1 MFHLCSERLF
11 LHGSVRSRIWIGLW
25 ILVAGFTC
33 QLQANP
39 GNIRNWLADP
49 EFQVAYSRSGQF
61 VVAAPRHLASA
72 PPPSPFSARDP
83 ALVELSVQTLVISCE
98 VIKNRLLHTLGQPDA
113 WLGRIHVVINLAMT
127 NGQPAI
133 IGGRPFRDGWHYQ
146 IDLPAFTEPVKVV
159 RTVVHTLLL
168 ELANRNA
175 NLRSAEIP
183 LWLSEGLTQHLVQS
197 SPAPLVVPR
206 PRTPVRQMHVGWD
219 QRQPAPHDPL
229 EPVRRRLQEHEALS
243 FTRMGEIEYE
253 HMSDGIWQSFQASS
267 HLFVDQLLHLPHS
280 RGMLINMLLLL
291 PHHLNWQIAFLRAFR
306 PHFPRM
312 LDAEKW
318 WSVALVRFS
327 GLDAVHAWSVPVALD
342 KLHDVLHPMVLVA
355 HHPRD
360 LPERTQ
366 LSLQQMIDRFDY
378 LKQRILLQDLSR
390 QLALLRVRMPLSV
403 ASILDEYRRTIDQ
416 YLERR
421 DRAGMTR
428 SLPGLPPLNS
438 DRLVHET
445 IQKLDQLDQRR
456 AALALDHPVASPAQP
471 TQHPGS

>member
-1 MFHLCSERLF
+1 M
-11 LHGSVRSRIWIGLW
+11 
-25 ILVAGFTC
+25 VAGITC
-33 QLQANP
+33 QLQANSNP
-39 GNIRNWLADP
+39 GSVRHWLADP

-72 PPPSPFSARDP
+72 PPPSPFSPRSP
-83 ALVELSVQTLVISCE
+83 GLVELSVQTLVVSCE
-98 VIKNRLLHTLGQPDA
+98 TIKNTLLHTLGQPDA
-113 WLGRIHVVINLAMT
+113 WMGRIHVVINPAMT

-133 IGGRPFRDGWHYQ
+133 IGARPFLDGWHYQ
-146 IDLPAFTEPVKVV
+146 MDLPAYTEPVKVV
-159 RTVVHTLLL
+159 RTVVHALLL

-175 NLRSAEIP
+175 YLRSAEIP
-183 LWLSEGLTQHLVQS
+183 LWLSEGLTQFLVQS

-206 PRTPVRQMHVGWD
+206 PRTPVRQVHVGWD
-219 QRQPAPHDPL
+219 QRPPTPRDPL
-229 EPVRRRLQEHEALS
+229 EPVRDRLQEHAALS
-243 FTRMGEIEYE
+243 FTRMGEME
-253 HMSDGIWQSFQASS
+253 SDHLSEELWRTFQASA
-267 HLFVDQLLHLPHS
+267 HLFVDQLLQLPHS
-280 RGMLINMLLLL
+280 RAMLVNMLLLL
-291 PHHLNWQIAFLRAFR
+291 PHHLNWQIAFLKAFR

-318 WSVALVRFS
+318 WSVVLVRFS

-342 KLHDVLHPMVLVA
+342 KLHDVLHPMVLVT
-355 HHPRD
+355 HHPKD

-378 LKQRILLQDLSR
+378 LKQRILLQDLNR
-390 QLALLRVRMPLSV
+390 QLALLRVRMPLPV
-403 ASILDEYRRTIDQ
+403 VSILDDYRRTIDQ

-428 SLPGLPPLNS
+428 SLPGLPPLDS

-445 IQKLDQLDQRR
+445 LQKLDQLDQQR

-471 TQHPGS
+471 TSQPGS